1 MSTKEDLFIKMT
13 LASWQ
18 GNQQAINKIIGS
30 LSEEEMNHPIIPG
43 KNTPA
48 WIVGH
53 LAVVNDGMFP
63 ILGLGE
69 KMKPEYE
76 KALLH
81 PVGTVSTPPLPDIL
95 QFWNDTNARINEK
108 MAALSPGEWFSRH
121 TQVSEEDFAKEPH
134 RNKLNVLL
142 NRSNHMS
149 HHRGQLALLAKKQS
163 R

>member
-1 MSTKEDLFIKMT
+1 MSTKEDLFIKMA
-13 LASWQ
+13 LATWY

-30 LSEEEMNHPIIPG
+30 LSEEDMNQSIMPG
-43 KNTPA
+43 RNTPA
-48 WIVGH
+48 WIIGH
-53 LAVVNDGMFP
+53 LAVVNDGMLP

-81 PVGTVSTPPLPDIL
+81 PDGSVSPPPLPDIL
-95 QFWNDTNARINEK
+95 EFWNDSNKRINEK
-108 MAALSPGEWFSRH
+108 MAALSTDEWFSRH

-149 HHRGQLALLAKKQS
+149 HHRGQLVLVAKK
-163 R
+163 

>member
-1 MSTKEDLFIKMT
+1 MKEELFIKMS
-13 LASWQ
+13 LATWQ
-18 GNQQAINKIIGS
+18 GNQQAINKIIAG
-30 LSEEEMNHPIIPG
+30 LSDDEMNRPLFAG

-48 WIVGH
+48 WIIGH
-53 LAVVNDGMFP
+53 LAVVTDGMFP

-69 KMKPEYE
+69 KLKPEYE

-81 PVGTVSTPPLPDIL
+81 PDGSVSPPPLAEIL

-108 MAALSPGEWFSRH
+108 MAALSTDEWFSRH

-149 HHRGQLALLAKKQS
+149 HHRGQLVLVAKK
-163 R
+163 

>member
-1 MSTKEDLFIKMT
+1 MSTKEELFIKMA

-18 GNQQAINKIIGS
+18 SNQQAINKIIAG
-30 LSEEEMNHPIIPG
+30 LSEEEMNKPIMPG
-43 KNTPA
+43 KNTPT
-48 WIVGH
+48 WIIGH

-69 KMKPEYE
+69 KTKPEYE

-81 PVGTVSTPPLPDIL
+81 PEGTVTPPPLSDIL
-95 QFWNDTNARINEK
+95 QFWNDSNARINEK
-108 MAALSPGEWFSRH
+108 MAALSTDEWFNRH

-149 HHRGQLALLAKKQS
+149 HHRGQLVLVAKK
-163 R
+163 

>member
-1 MSTKEDLFIKMT
+1 MSAKEDLFIKMT

-30 LSEEEMNHPIIPG
+30 LSEEEMNQPIIPG

-48 WIVGH
+48 WIIGH

-81 PVGTVSTPPLPDIL
+81 PEGTVSTPPLSEIL

-108 MAALSPGEWFSRH
+108 MAALSPGEWFGRH

-142 NRSNHMS
+142 HRSNHMS
-149 HHRGQLALLAKKQS
+149 HHRGQLVLVVKK
-163 R
+163 